1 MAPLILYHFPPS
13 APSRAALLAIR
24 NLNLDVEVKEVN
36 LFQKEQINPEFIK
49 INPQHCVPTMDD
61 DGFVLWES
69 RAIAQYLVESKA
81 PDSGL
86 YPSDIQERALTNQR
100 LYFDLGTL
108 YTRIRAICYPVLFL
122 GETTIPEDKKKQLQ
136 EAFEWLN
143 GFLEGRKWVAGDNL
157 TIADLSILASIA
169 SIIHVGADISEYKNL
184 AAWYEN
190 CKSLPGF
197 EENDEGAKVF
207 GGAVKGKLKEGF

>member
-1 MAPLILYHFPPS
+1 M
-13 APSRAALLAIR
+13 
-24 NLNLDVEVKEVN
+24 KEVN

-108 YTRIRAICYPVLFL
+108 YTRIRAICVNIL
-122 GETTIPEDKKKQLQ
+122 
-136 EAFEWLN
+136 
-143 GFLEGRKWVAGDNL
+143 LE
-157 TIADLSILASIA
+157 
-169 SIIHVGADISEYKNL
+169 
-184 AAWYEN
+184 
-190 CKSLPGF
+190 
-197 EENDEGAKVF
+197 
-207 GGAVKGKLKEGF
+207 LKIFSAL